1 VGRQMGTE
9 APPVPDVDPASLVR
23 FSNSVPT
30 KLSVA
35 ERESL
40 AERARQLDPWLQG
53 PFLLGGDLVV
63 GGAWRV
69 DQRWVDLGRE
79 VPEDLSGKRIL
90 DIGSN
95 AGYDPFMFR
104 LLGADYV
111 LGCEP
116 YEFFYQAEFL
126 ESIYRTGVDFKK
138 IGWQQLSPA
147 EHGRFDLVHCH
158 GILYHEPTPL
168 LLLQKLREMLADGGE
183 MVLGTMMLADPEL
196 SEMTR
201 FVPGSFNGDP
211 TWWTVP
217 GRLATRWM
225 LEATGFEVVSEFSV
239 APGPAGEFEVMQGY
253 FRTVGMDP
261 SPLLEPPPKE

>member
-1 VGRQMGTE
+1 MGTE

-90 DIGSN
+90 DTGSN
-95 AGYDPFMFR
+95 AGCA
-104 LLGADYV
+104 LLPSTNDQRGANFPRVVDGNNDGV
-111 LGCEP
+111 ATCDKGA
-116 YEFFYQAEFL
+116 YEAPRAPTIAKSFAPATVRIRKML
-126 ESIYRTGVDFKK
+126 SGGAASMTSRTRP
-138 IGWQQLSPA
+138 SA
-147 EHGRFDLVHCH
+147 
-158 GILYHEPTPL
+158 
-168 LLLQKLREMLADGGE
+168 
-183 MVLGTMMLADPEL
+183 
-196 SEMTR
+196 S
-201 FVPGSFNGDP
+201 S
-211 TWWTVP
+211 
-217 GRLATRWM
+217 
-225 LEATGFEVVSEFSV
+225 
-239 APGPAGEFEVMQGY
+239 GP
-253 FRTVGMDP
+253 R
-261 SPLLEPPPKE
+261 